1 MLNKRKRRLIFALL
15 ASCLFLTGIGG
26 YFLIPRAQ
34 VTTGQALTWLR
45 GWLQPS
51 GSLPAPIAATTPLQ
65 EVVIRSAS
73 EADPVKPTLIE
84 TVSTPEPL
92 PASASLPSPAFDPNR
107 DYQTWNNCG
116 PATLALALRFWG
128 WVGDQNTISDVLKPE
143 AQDKNVNIDELA
155 WYVAQYLPNLQAE
168 IRIGGDLASLKRFIT
183 NGYPVLIEGAFQ
195 LEKPAWPGDDLWAA
209 HYLLVTG
216 YDEGAAQ
223 FTVQD
228 SYYGPDRLVSFDQL
242 RNDWKAFNNVYM
254 VIFPQTGLQ
263 QVQTLFGADWQ
274 VSANQQNTIAEIQNQ
289 LAMNRNDV
297 FAWFNLGSVLS
308 ALGDYPQAF
317 DAFSMARQL
326 GLPQR
331 MLRYQFTPFDAAYKT
346 GELSDLTQ
354 LVDYSLK
361 ITPDS
366 EESLFWK
373 GRLLYESGNLPA
385 AATLLHKALAMN
397 PGNRDAIQLLS
408 EINP

>member
-1 MLNKRKRRLIFALL
+1 MLKNRNHKLIFALL
-15 ASCLFLTGIGG
+15 AACVILAGLGG
-26 YFLIPRAQ
+26 VMLIPRAQ
-34 VTTGQALTWLR
+34 MTAGQALTWLR

-51 GSLPAPIAATTPLQ
+51 GSLPAPIVTETPQ
-65 EVVIRSAS
+65 EEVEIRSSTAIDLDEPS
-73 EADPVKPTLIE
+73 PVKL
-84 TVSTPEPL
+84 VSATEPL
-92 PASASLPSPAFDPNR
+92 PASVTLPSPVFDPNR

-128 WVGDQNTISDVLKPE
+128 WEGDQNIISTVLKPE
-143 AQDKNVNIDELA
+143 VQDKNVNIDELA
-155 WYVAQYLPNLQAE
+155 WYVAQYLPGLQAE
-168 IRIGGDLASLKRFIT
+168 IRVGGDLATLKRFIA
-183 NGYPVLIEGAFQ
+183 NGYPVLIEGAFKM
-195 LEKPAWPGDDLWAA
+195 EKPAWPGDDLWAA

-216 YDEGAAQ
+216 YDEDAAQ

-228 SYYGPDRLVSFDQL
+228 SYYGPDRLVSNDQL
-242 RNDWKAFNNVYM
+242 LNDWKAFNHIYM
-254 VIFPQTGLQ
+254 VIFPPSGLQ

-331 MLRYQFTPFDAAYKT
+331 MLRYQFTPFDAAYET